1 MGKMFCFQ
9 CQQTSHNTGCEGRA
23 GVCGKKYDTAN
34 YQDELTG
41 ALIGLSRAVRSSEPT
56 DTSDELMF
64 KGLFTTITNVNF
76 NNETINDLIKKVRT
90 EKKNISD
97 DADDYNMQHL
107 WAADEDIRSLKS
119 LILFGLRGM
128 AAYAYH
134 AYALGYKDREV
145 TDFFYEGL
153 CAVGGEHDTDYLLSV
168 VLKTGEV
175 NFKCLEFPVFS
186 MPDSVTIHTL
196 PSRSPSLLQM
206 HLNVM

>member
-1 MGKMFCFQ
+1 
-9 CQQTSHNTGCEGRA
+9 
-23 GVCGKKYDTAN
+23 
-34 YQDELTG
+34 
-41 ALIGLSRAVRSSEPT
+41 
-56 DTSDELMF
+56 
-64 KGLFTTITNVNF
+64 
-76 NNETINDLIKKVRT
+76 
-90 EKKNISD
+90 
-97 DADDYNMQHL
+97 
-107 WAADEDIRSLKS
+107 
-119 LILFGLRGM
+119 
-128 AAYAYH
+128 
-134 AYALGYKDREV
+134 DREV